1 MPSVPTR
8 ATLYAN
14 ENGVLTQHGLVYKDA
29 NGSLAHVVTPL
40 VVTQSGLLLFAPT
53 DANNNPQVSLAGSN
67 ALLGEY
73 SFAYASGA
81 AASTVVNE
89 SVPLPAQY
97 QASALYL
104 VTISN
109 PASLGTALTVTFQ
122 NGISV
127 NGTLTQATVTTLT
140 IASGVTQSYL
150 VQGILLGDGAG
161 QVSVSNSVATA
172 AAGTAYVQVRRP

>member
-1 MPSVPTR
+1 M
-8 ATLYAN
+8 ATPQTAT
-14 ENGVLTQHGLVYKDA
+14 GVIQVGQSFYVLGIKDA
-29 NGSLAHVVTPL
+29 NGNYAQAQTPYYQTSAGII
-40 VVTQSGLLLFAPT
+40 VPAPV
-53 DANNNPQVSLAGSN
+53 DANNNPQASLVGVN
-67 ALLGEY
+67 ALIGEY
-73 SFAYASGA
+73 SFAYASA
-81 AASTVVNE
+81 AAANTDVNE

-109 PASLGTALTVTFQ
+109 PVALGSALTVTFQ
-122 NGISV
+122 NGISI

-161 QVSVSNSVATA
+161 QISTSNSVATA